1 VTTQEI
7 RADGFEPDETVEML
21 LSGDTPTAICK
32 FMGQALIDY
41 DEALQ
46 RLNPDMVVLGDRF
59 ETFWSDYMFEISE
72 GKFSDLRSKF
82 PTAKFAKTRAL
93 PKAFT
98 EQCHQTHKRSTI
110 SLLKHLRG
118 LFLHIIF
125 PILLWGSTHSSTR
138 SLSASMKR

>member
-1 VTTQEI
+1 MGCAGCPGCSEPDLADRCHWHASVARVCVTTQEI
-7 RADGFEPDETVEML
+7 RADGFEPDETFEML

-32 FMGQALIDY
+32 SMGQALIDY

-93 PKAFT
+93 PKPFT
-98 EQCHQTHKRSTI
+98 EK
-110 SLLKHLRG
+110 G
-118 LFLHIIF
+118 A
-125 PILLWGSTHSSTR
+125 TR
-138 SLSASMKR
+138 CLQWVSI